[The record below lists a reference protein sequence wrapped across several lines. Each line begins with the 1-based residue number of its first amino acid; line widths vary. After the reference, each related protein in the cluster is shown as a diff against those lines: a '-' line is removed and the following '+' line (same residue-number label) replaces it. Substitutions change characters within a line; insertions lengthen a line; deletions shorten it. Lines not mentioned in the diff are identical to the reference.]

1 MRCAIVRWMISRTE
15 DTGRGMPR
23 WAERHAGR
31 CRSCRD
37 FARATASLAS
47 RLRSEQAAVLAAV
60 PEFRGGRSLDLEPSG
75 EAGTGTARRERS
87 RLPRLVL
94 RPLPVAAALLLVVAA
109 AAWLVLRA
117 PRPEPGTA
125 ALDPAA
131 ARAAIE
137 RLAAA
142 PKDLRQALDKA
153 ESPLERER
161 RALERLVASAAD
173 YLGDRLNVR
182 IERKA
187 AAKDL

>member
-1 MRCAIVRWMISRTE
+1 MKCAIVRWMISRTE

-31 CRSCRD
+31 CRACRD
-37 FARATASLAS
+37 FARASASLAS
-47 RLRSEQAAVLAAV
+47 RLRSERPAVLAAV
-60 PEFRGGRSLDLEPSG
+60 PEFRGRRAHGLEAAG
-75 EAGTGTARRERS
+75 EAGTGAARRERP
-87 RLPRLVL
+87 RLSRLVL
-94 RPLPVAAALLLVVAA
+94 RPLPVAAALLLVAA
-109 AAWLVLRA
+109 AGWLVLRV

-125 ALDPAA
+125 AFDPAA

-142 PKDLRQALDKA
+142 PKDLRLALDKA

-173 YLGDRLNVR
+173 YLGDRLNVK
-182 IERKA
+182 IERKD
-187 AAKDL
+187 AAKGS